1 MSFVVDTHYLIW
13 SLISP
18 EQIPAGHVR
27 ILEAPEH
34 AKYVSNIS
42 FWEMSLKYGLG
53 KLRLSGITPETMVA
67 EATASGFTVL
77 GVTTEQ
83 FAGSHRLEY
92 IGRHRDPFDRLLIWQ
107 CITSELRLL
116 TADADI
122 RQYASVGLRL
132 G

>member
-18 EQIPAGHVR
+18 EQIPADHVE
-27 ILEAPEH
+27 IL
-34 AKYVSNIS
+34 
-42 FWEMSLKYGLG
+42 
-53 KLRLSGITPETMVA
+53 